1 MKRDKNQ
8 YPVVHVLYLYQL
20 SNQVTRIIVQNKEN
34 SLKKYP
40 LLHLHVYINK
50 YVVTC
55 LRPKKYVL
63 SLKVEFV
70 ILFGFSRPSFAQHGS
85 WHYVFCGGWG
95 LKLSDNH
102 YMYKYIGGWTNSRF
116 ISCL

>member
-1 MKRDKNQ
+1 MYFLQKMKQDTNQ

-34 SLKKYP
+34 SLKKHP
-40 LLHLHVYINK
+40 LFHVHVYINK

-55 LRPKKYVL
+55 LRLKKYVL

-70 ILFGFSRPSFAQHGS
+70 ILFGFSRPFFAQHGS
-85 WHYVFCGGWG
+85 
-95 LKLSDNH
+95 
-102 YMYKYIGGWTNSRF
+102 
-116 ISCL
+116 